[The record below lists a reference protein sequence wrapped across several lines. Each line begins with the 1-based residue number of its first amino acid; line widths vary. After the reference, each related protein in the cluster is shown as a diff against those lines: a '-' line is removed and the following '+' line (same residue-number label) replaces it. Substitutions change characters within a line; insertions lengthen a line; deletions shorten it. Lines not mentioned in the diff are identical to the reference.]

1 MALMHQ
7 FVASDNDR
15 PQLQSGCQSSYVQV
29 NYILAQM
36 TQQTFL
42 LASLCCG
49 YVNKTDYALLS
60 DSERL

>member
-15 PQLQSGCQSSYVQV
+15 PQLQSGCQFSYVQV

-36 TQQTFL
+36 T
-42 LASLCCG
+42 
-49 YVNKTDYALLS
+49 LS
-60 DSERL
+60 KHFYWLVSVAAM